1 MSNQQALLNV
11 RYARQKNGVLTR
23 HVSDEMVIVDMKRG
37 IYHGLNTVGVKIWE
51 QLNGKRKLSKIV
63 DNLLKSYPEVERG
76 MIEADTLSLVQVLL
90 DNELVVAR

>member
-51 QLNGKRKLSKIV
+51 QLDGKRMLSKIV
-63 DNLLKSYPEVERG
+63 DNLLKSYPEVERA
-76 MIEADTLSLVQVLL
+76 MIEVDTLSLVQALL